1 MESFHALTLLK
12 LSITGWC
19 IRVRVVRTF
28 LVPLVP
34 SSKVMGL
41 ILADEH
47 GMTIEDTVGY
57 KMSDHY
63 KDFIIE
69 REWVTIT
76 SFGIV
81 DNQSPVRPTTHAFK
95 IRFAVDTV
103 VILTS
108 PVPAILHYRLAS
120 FSSIIDDEIDTSVL
134 VAIYDVGELINTRLK
149 QNHVDY
155 LTLISDNE

>member
-1 MESFHALTLLK
+1 ML
-12 LSITGWC
+12 
-19 IRVRVVRTF
+19 
-28 LVPLVP
+28 
-34 SSKVMGL
+34 
-41 ILADEH
+41 
-47 GMTIEDTVGY
+47 
-57 KMSDHY
+57 DHY
-63 KDFIIE
+63 KDFINE

-76 SFGIV
+76 SFGVV

-134 VAIYDVGELINTRLK
+134 VGEIFMNLLCALFYIMHLSV
-149 QNHVDY
+149 H
-155 LTLISDNE
+155 